1 MGLSCGATVPGAGSE
16 VTLKSRFDSY
26 SGSFRRSG
34 APLLRRTVRLPAAFR
49 DSRISLRSA
58 CRSEE
63 GSRASAPRLD
73 TPGGNARQWVR
84 SHRPPLYRPRDVT
97 PSSST
102 TPTLIFFLLEPF
114 LPPLYQPP
122 NSPRL

>member
-73 TPGGNARQWVR
+73 TPGGHARQWAR
-84 SHRPPLYRPRDVT
+84 SHQPPLYCLRDVT
-97 PSSST
+97 ASSST
-102 TPTLIFFLLEPF
+102 GSTLILFVVGPC
-114 LPPLYQPP
+114 LPSLREHTTPW
-122 NSPRL
+122 